1 MVKLLRKAKLAIK
14 NPSQTLPYINQ
25 QFRTF
30 QYLII
35 RGEYSKAILTLG
47 NEITS
52 VDRFVEDNWSSIIK
66 EVNGSKMVL
75 NLRDRGI
82 NRELLLNGTRE
93 EVETAE
99 FSNQLDRINEEYE
112 SISVLDIGA
121 NIGYYVLLEAAILGN
136 EHKIYAFEPHPQNVS
151 QLRESISLNGFNEFV
166 EVEQCAIGSEN
177 GTAELA
183 VSTYSN
189 THQISNDK
197 ARTSSTI
204 DVEVKSI
211 DSIVSE
217 RDLRASNCLVF
228 RVDVEGFEY
237 EVFKG
242 MKEQLAYDID
252 ILLFIEVHG
261 SVPQNN
267 KEKMLQKL
275 SDSGFEFIYASNQ
288 SADSIVDLHDSS
300 SFHLIA
306 QRTT

>member
-1 MVKLLRKAKLAIK
+1 MVKLIRKVKLALK
-14 NPSQTLPYINQ
+14 KPSRTLPYFKQ
-25 QFRTF
+25 QYKTFR
-30 QYLII
+30 YLITS
-35 RGEYSKAILTLG
+35 GEYSKAVLTLG

-52 VDRFVEDNWSSIIK
+52 VDRFVEDSWSSVIK

-75 NLRDRGI
+75 DLRDRGI

-93 EVETAE
+93 ETETTE
-99 FSNQLDRINEEYE
+99 FSNQLNRINEEYE

-121 NIGYYVLLEAAILGN
+121 NIGYYVLLEAAILGDR
-136 EHKIYAFEPHPQNVS
+136 HRIYAFEPHPRNVA
-151 QLRESISLNGFNEFV
+151 QLRESISLNGFDDFV
-166 EVEQCAIGSEN
+166 EIEQCAIGSEN

-189 THQISNDK
+189 THQISDAK
-197 ARTSSTI
+197 VKPSSTI
-204 DVEVKSI
+204 DVKVKSI

-217 RDLRASNCLVF
+217 RDLSTSDCLVF

-242 MKEQLAYDID
+242 MKEQLSYDID

-267 KEKMLQKL
+267 KRKMLQNL
-275 SDSGFEFIYASNQ
+275 SDSGFEFIYASDR
-288 SADSIVDLHDSS
+288 SADSIADLQNSS

-306 QRTT
+306 HRTT